1 MRSAKRCA
9 PASRSWSATCR
20 SGATKRRFGQ
30 AAPGGPE
37 IAQALNDA
45 AIFLAII
52 SRTYLDSDECR
63 KELDTFL
70 GRLKDASTGTQ
81 RMIVPIFKQPPKP
94 DQELPREVGDVHRH
108 EFFRWDPPGSPRFRE
123 LGPDPDGADTRAF
136 WETLG
141 RVAQDIMVALEALRG
156 AARTRAL
163 GTVFVAR
170 VGPEIQ
176 LERERLRS
184 DLQQRGYLVVP
195 EHEYLWNA
203 DDFRARIDADLDAAR
218 LCIHLVA
225 KTESIEPETAERAQL
240 QLKLAHEAMKRSA
253 RPAPLVWIQP
263 ASAVDPS
270 ARALI
275 DYIEGDLAND
285 GVEYWRGGLED
296 LKTQIYDKLGPAA
309 PAPAASPAAGRAV
322 AMLVEEG
329 GPRER
334 GRVALAARGPPRR
347 RPAARQVHRLGAQG
361 CGATCADAGRVQPV
375 SAGLGDAARGVGAR
389 RPRQRGARGS
399 PRPGPD
405 VRLRDGAPDTGE
417 SHLSDHPGAHD
428 PGDRGSRRVRAA
440 RLSRRGSGCAMTQDE
455 LLALNPYPGLRAFAV
470 SEADLFFGRQRQV
483 DELVERLHASTLVA
497 VAGASGCGKS
507 SLVLAGLLHE
517 LARRHVE
524 KGGIEWRPVVMRPGN
539 HPISNLASALA
550 AALDGAAA
558 VDPTRAA
565 ALDGRLRLSGIGLV
579 EAVRLAHLPP
589 RVRVVVVVDQFEEIF
604 RFRRMTDQDESAA
617 FVKLLLHAAFDP
629 ESPVSVVLTL
639 RSDTLGYCADFRDL
653 PEAIS
658 RGQYLVPRLTRDQR
672 KNAIVGPVELRGF
685 RVAPRLVQRVLNDVS
700 DDFDDL
706 PVMQHALSRTWR
718 RWATACAGSR
728 PIDVEDY
735 EAIGA
740 AANALSM
747 HADEA
752 YDALTGQGAVVEKV
766 FRALTERVAEGTE
779 VRRPLQFGQL
789 CAVTGCDRTAVAQV
803 VERYRQ
809 GDTVFLLPAAAVP
822 LAGNPV
828 IDISHESLIRNW
840 KRLKQWTDR
849 ETQSAQMIRRLFD
862 AAERYATQTEGLLR
876 DPALQFAL
884 DWRERNQPTA
894 AWAALYGSQFE
905 RTMQFLDDSRDAR
918 DRERLAARRA
928 ARRRRWTV
936 GLALVGSLI
945 FGAVMAW
952 QYCDSAAARREAEDA
967 RSRSLSRQLALLAN
981 SELSAGRLD
990 RALLLGVAAMR
1001 QPTEEAQDI
1010 LRVALQSAPRR
1021 FLSGHRDEVSSVA
1034 FAPDGKSLASASQD
1048 GDGDL
1053 LGPGHRQGH
1062 RRVPSRF
1069 RATQPPDWTRSSRS
1083 AATARCSRRRART
1096 EPPSCGVRRTSR
1108 SESS

>member
-1 MRSAKRCA
+1 
-9 PASRSWSATCR
+9 
-20 SGATKRRFGQ
+20 
-30 AAPGGPE
+30 
-37 IAQALNDA
+37 
-45 AIFLAII
+45 
-52 SRTYLDSDECR
+52 
-63 KELDTFL
+63 
-70 GRLKDASTGTQ
+70 
-81 RMIVPIFKQPPKP
+81 
-94 DQELPREVGDVHRH
+94 
-108 EFFRWDPPGSPRFRE
+108 
-123 LGPDPDGADTRAF
+123 
-136 WETLG
+136 
-141 RVAQDIMVALEALRG
+141 
-156 AARTRAL
+156 
-163 GTVFVAR
+163 
-170 VGPEIQ
+170 
-176 LERERLRS
+176 
-184 DLQQRGYLVVP
+184 
-195 EHEYLWNA
+195 
-203 DDFRARIDADLDAAR
+203 
-218 LCIHLVA
+218 
-225 KTESIEPETAERAQL
+225 
-240 QLKLAHEAMKRSA
+240 
-253 RPAPLVWIQP
+253 
-263 ASAVDPS
+263 
-270 ARALI
+270 
-275 DYIEGDLAND
+275 
-285 GVEYWRGGLED
+285 
-296 LKTQIYDKLGPAA
+296 
-309 PAPAASPAAGRAV
+309 
-322 AMLVEEG
+322 
-329 GPRER
+329 
-334 GRVALAARGPPRR
+334 
-347 RPAARQVHRLGAQG
+347 
-361 CGATCADAGRVQPV
+361 
-375 SAGLGDAARGVGAR
+375 
-389 RPRQRGARGS
+389 
-399 PRPGPD
+399 
-405 VRLRDGAPDTGE
+405 
-417 SHLSDHPGAHD
+417 
-428 PGDRGSRRVRAA
+428 
-440 RLSRRGSGCAMTQDE
+440 MTPDE

-517 LARRHVE
+517 LAQRHVE

-539 HPISNLASALA
+539 RPISNLASALA

-718 RWATACAGSR
+718 RWATACTGSR

-779 VRRPLQFGQL
+779 VRRPMQFGQL

-849 ETQSAQMIRRLFD
+849 EAQSAQMIRRLFD
-862 AAERYATQTEGLLR
+862 AAGRYATQTEGLLR

-952 QYCDSAAARREAEDA
+952 QYYDSAAARREAEDA

-981 SELSAGRLD
+981 SELAAGRLD

-1010 LRVALQSAPRR
+1010 LREALQSAPRR

-1048 GDGDL
+1048 GAVIYWDPDSGRAIGGFL
-1053 LGPGHRQGH
+1053 REFPG
-1062 RRVPSRF
+1062 
-1069 RATQPPDWTRSSRS
+1069 TQPPDWTRSSRS

-1096 EPPSCGVRRTSR
+1096 EPRCCGVRRTSR
-1108 SESS
+1108 SESSSRTRPSPPVSWRRSWRSTRTTG

>member
-1 MRSAKRCA
+1 MHDVLANAALADHLGRDRMCVYAMA
-9 PASRSWSATCR
+9 PPTPEKATFQTTR
-20 SGATKRRFGQ
+20 ARTIQATADPDESGLRA
-30 AAPGGPE
+30 
-37 IAQALNDA
+37 
-45 AIFLAII
+45 FLA
-52 SRTYLDSDECR
+52 
-63 KELDTFL
+63 
-70 GRLKDASTGTQ
+70 A
-81 RMIVPIFKQPPKP
+81 
-94 DQELPREVGDVHRH
+94 
-108 EFFRWDPPGSPRFRE
+108 
-123 LGPDPDGADTRAF
+123 
-136 WETLG
+136 
-141 RVAQDIMVALEALRG
+141 
-156 AARTRAL
+156 
-163 GTVFVAR
+163 
-170 VGPEIQ
+170 
-176 LERERLRS
+176 
-184 DLQQRGYLVVP
+184 
-195 EHEYLWNA
+195 
-203 DDFRARIDADLDAAR
+203 
-218 LCIHLVA
+218 
-225 KTESIEPETAERAQL
+225 
-240 QLKLAHEAMKRSA
+240 
-253 RPAPLVWIQP
+253 
-263 ASAVDPS
+263 
-270 ARALI
+270 
-275 DYIEGDLAND
+275 
-285 GVEYWRGGLED
+285 
-296 LKTQIYDKLGPAA
+296 
-309 PAPAASPAAGRAV
+309 
-322 AMLVEEG
+322 
-329 GPRER
+329 
-334 GRVALAARGPPRR
+334 
-347 RPAARQVHRLGAQG
+347 
-361 CGATCADAGRVQPV
+361 
-375 SAGLGDAARGVGAR
+375 GAR
-389 RPRQRGARGS
+389 
-399 PRPGPD
+399 
-405 VRLRDGAPDTGE
+405 
-417 SHLSDHPGAHD
+417 
-428 PGDRGSRRVRAA
+428 
-440 RLSRRGSGCAMTQDE
+440 CAMTRDE

-539 HPISNLASALA
+539 HPISNLASALSA
-550 AALDGAAA
+550 VLDGAAA

-565 ALDGRLRLSGIGLV
+565 ALDGRLRLSGIGLA

-779 VRRPLQFGQL
+779 VRRPMQFDQL

-849 ETQSAQMIRRLFD
+849 EAQSAQMIRRLFD

-894 AWAALYGSQFE
+894 PWAALYGSQFE

-952 QYCDSAAARREAEDA
+952 QYYDSAAARREAEDA

-981 SELSAGRLD
+981 SELAAGRLD

-1010 LRVALQSAPRR
+1010 LREALQSAPRR

-1048 GDGDL
+1048 GAVIYWDPDSGRAIGGFLRD
-1053 LGPGHRQGH
+1053 
-1062 RRVPSRF
+1062 SRN
-1069 RATQPPDWTRSSRS
+1069 
-1083 AATARCSRRRART
+1083 ATARLDSIVAFGRDGSMLASPSEDGTAVLWSAANEPKRVVLKDAPEPPGFVATVVAVDADHRMIALARGEGDAGDAVSLWDLQTGRRHAVLDVPGQQVVSLAFSPDGATLAGGTSESRVLLWDVATGKAKGTPLRGHDGRVNTVAFSSDGRTLASGGSDRRVLLWDTRTRGSPVEEARGAPGPGRSRRLQPGRHAACVERLGQGAVRLGRRHRQAAWPVGKGASGSCHQPGFQPGQQDAGLGQPGRHGRVVGCANGRADRAGV
-1096 EPPSCGVRRTSR
+1096 EGPPKKGGHERRIQPRREDAGVGREGPAGDPLGRRRRNGGKAVARFARGHSPAGDQPRLQSRPAVAGIGPRGRRRLPVECGERHAGLRAAWPPRRPGHECRLQSR
-1108 SESS
+1108 RPIGGIGQRGRHGEIVGPRQIRAVGRVQGSPGESDGRGLQSRWRNAGFG